1 METKFLSDGRKVV
14 VVGALNNQETIVQEV
29 FVTTQGDEIPGGERF
44 VVKSLH
50 DQPVESYL
58 SREKK
63 KQEMALES
71 AKAALDKVNKEI
83 HDTKNRLSLWRDAL
97 KQVSVLSE
105 NINEQDFDY
114 FIDVMTGKMA
124 YAVAGTYGVP
134 KIERFEDYMSV
145 IDTDWNRG
153 QYKGIKMLSLLGN
166 SNGNISLDVN
176 RWQDGSG
183 GYTHVSFFR
192 TREEALDFIK
202 FKVTNNIEESSIS
215 IDEFKSLLRM
225 GVTFSK
231 EETSA
236 IRNVLEKRSKS
247 LIKQATETFNK
258 ATESANSSLAYID
271 QVISNS

>member
-29 FVTTQGDEIPGGERF
+29 FVTAQGDEIPGGERF

-71 AKAALDKVNKEI
+71 AKSALDKVNKEI

-105 NINEQDFDY
+105 NISEQDFDY

-145 IDTDWNRG
+145 IDTDWGRG

-166 SNGNISLDVN
+166 SNGNISFDVN

-183 GYTHVSFFR
+183 GYTHVSFFH

-202 FKVTNNIEESSIS
+202 FKVTNNIEKSSIS

-236 IRNVLEKRSKS
+236 IRSVLEKRSNS

-258 ATESANSSLAYID
+258 ATESANASLAYID